1 MWQVVNIRTFC
12 KGNTSRRVWNNS
24 KKNLTKHTGLH
35 WPKLWV
41 VLFSPPYFFP
51 RNLFT
56 LHISNAWKREKLR
69 TEKDKISGLPKT
81 GFAGSNVMTVWGILT
96 PQHEGH
102 FPVGHIVPEA
112 EHHPYNQLFYAHQPE
127 RRKLWMKHNTDPSEV
142 GWKSPIF
149 SPNSKGQVAGVHL
162 EYCIAYDCEMGGPFH
177 RDKCAVV
184 EIELADL
191 PGEQTHLLLK
201 QKKTC
206 QSC

>member
-1 MWQVVNIRTFC
+1 
-12 KGNTSRRVWNNS
+12 
-24 KKNLTKHTGLH
+24 
-35 WPKLWV
+35 
-41 VLFSPPYFFP
+41 
-51 RNLFT
+51 
-56 LHISNAWKREKLR
+56 
-69 TEKDKISGLPKT
+69 
-81 GFAGSNVMTVWGILT
+81 
-96 PQHEGH
+96 
-102 FPVGHIVPEA
+102 
-112 EHHPYNQLFYAHQPE
+112 
-127 RRKLWMKHNTDPSEV
+127 MKQNTDPSEV

-206 QSC
+206 QSCQAQHRLIKAIGEFTNQGKGRAWKK